1 MLGAQHLGMVR
12 TVVTRGRVLGRRGH
26 AAVDWITAPTLLLC
40 THAAGLQGTPR
51 RWALGFS
58 ALILLAVTTTR
69 TPLGLVRIVPFRLH
83 GHAEITSVIV
93 QAALPWLAGF
103 SGDRRARRFFLIFA
117 AYNLLVWR
125 STDFQAED

>member
-1 MLGAQHLGMVR
+1 MLRAQHLGMVR

-26 AAVDWITAPTLLLC
+26 AAVDWFLC

-58 ALILLAVTTTR
+58 ALILLAVSTTR